1 MYVIECPGYRNKTR
15 AYQALDSFPHFAFA
29 ITCLFAKL
37 RHRENTPLC
46 LRLSVL
52 PLRSMNSNVIRN
64 LQPYIDAEVAA
75 NEFDLNDYYGT
86 FFRAGQENFDGNQY
100 LIPRSA
106 DRVVCHYNAA
116 IIERANT
123 WYKTSELY
131 NAGKCENLGD
141 LIVNGWTWED
151 FDFVCSVLRGFYD
164 SDNSTKDAY
173 LLDSSFEWEA
183 VWNAILT
190 SYGVEYIGED
200 KTVKINSQN
209 TKDALEFMKT
219 LVTKRYT
226 STVSANFYGGKGV
239 FFFHSQSAKNVAER
253 VGANNVYVN
262 GSSGDTYKDL
272 CGRKEYGKYY
282 NCVTVP
288 VKSGSE
294 KIGAGVAG
302 YCVSVKSQVPDI
314 AWKFLKCMLSQEQY
328 MINKRI
334 SYAMMLLSN
343 SQRSIN
349 EIANMLDFD
358 DPMYFSRIFKKK
370 TGFSPREFRKKLISK
385 EL

>member
-1 MYVIECPGYRNKTR
+1 
-15 AYQALDSFPHFAFA
+15 
-29 ITCLFAKL
+29 
-37 RHRENTPLC
+37 
-46 LRLSVL
+46 
-52 PLRSMNSNVIRN
+52 MNSNVIRN

-106 DRVVCHYNAA
+106 DRFVCHYNAA

-239 FFFHSQSAKNVAER
+239 FFFHSQSAKNVAKR

-262 GSSGDTYKDL
+262 GSSGI
-272 CGRKEYGKYY
+272 
-282 NCVTVP
+282 P
-288 VKSGSE
+288 
-294 KIGAGVAG
+294 I
-302 YCVSVKSQVPDI
+302 
-314 AWKFLKCMLSQEQY
+314 
-328 MINKRI
+328 RI
-334 SYAMMLLSN
+334 CATE
-343 SQRSIN
+343 RST
-349 EIANMLDFD
+349 ANT
-358 DPMYFSRIFKKK
+358 I
-370 TGFSPREFRKKLISK
+370 TA
-385 EL
+385 